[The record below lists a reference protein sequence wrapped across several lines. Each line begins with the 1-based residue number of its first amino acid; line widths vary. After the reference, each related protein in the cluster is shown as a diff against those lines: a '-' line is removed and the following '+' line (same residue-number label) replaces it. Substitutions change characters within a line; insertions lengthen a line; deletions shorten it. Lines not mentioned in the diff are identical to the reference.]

1 MCHHE
6 DYKVDWDR
14 KADKPTIEQIECAVG
29 RQQIEARIAEI
40 NERIAAT
47 TQWGAL
53 LTALSEERR
62 GLTRALLDFDNRP
75 RTLPGKGD

>member
-1 MCHHE
+1 ML
-6 DYKVDWDR
+6 DKNSIDR
-14 KADKPTIEQIECAVG
+14 
-29 RQQIEARIAEI
+29 RIAEI

-75 RTLPGKGD
+75 RTLPDKGD